1 MAAVTPKAARSK
13 CELEVDHVVEMFLRT
28 VPDRFESEKWRSDD
42 WSTVANHYGEFLR
55 ECIVKNVGRLN
66 KGVIEKGVTSAFNEV
81 TPETANKIAVSLKDT
96 YSSLLRHARSCTTAA
111 HYKDDET
118 VQSLLKEAMKRRVS
132 NGVASPSASPSPP
145 ASRGQASAA
154 SRILAMYGVT
164 APMASAPTAVIAVEE
179 VLASQETIVA
189 SQECEAPA
197 PSEEPKPLPKP
208 LKDVRPARVFVS
220 DLNTATVRVEEAG
233 PGPQEGVRPARVF
246 VPDLN
251 TATVRVEEAGQ
262 PTIVLD
268 MEVGPDGFV
277 VCKDKNGVMF
287 QTSVPNLLLQ
297 ARGAMFKR
305 PTANAAP
312 RKKQKTKAD
321 KDDNDD
327 NDDEDDADINAAS
340 SSAAPAAAD
349 LGGAAADL
357 GGAVER
363 EYRAEK
369 YQTKYCYGIKQK
381 FGAKQQVMSIGGVR
395 YKGKITWAA
404 MLKITKAAMKRMQA
418 EGYTEAD
425 TAVWAKAQLP
435 AL

>member
-66 KGVIEKGVTSAFNEV
+66 KGVIEKGVISAFNEV

-233 PGPQEGVRPARVF
+233 
-246 VPDLN
+246 
-251 TATVRVEEAGQ
+251 Q

-297 ARGAMFKR
+297 ARGKMFKR

-327 NDDEDDADINAAS
+327 EDDADINAAAA
-340 SSAAPAAAD
+340 SAAPAAAD

-381 FGAKQQVMSIGGVR
+381 FGAKQQVMSIGGMR

-404 MLKITKAAMKRMQA
+404 MLKITNAAMKRMQA